1 MRIPTLRIILSTFVI
16 TIILFCCK
24 NAEKTNSSNRANKEL
39 IVEQP
44 QDNYPLPVVENISNN
59 CDNVKKRSLKEN
71 PVVFILRGI
80 NDIWKGTNDTYQ
92 NGSSNSGPKETDRV
106 YTNPIVDSII
116 WKENIQY
123 CIAVTNNR
131 TEDEAILAFLDD
143 IRSKFYSVTDG
154 FGPLTEDYIKNS
166 GAYVNLPI
174 ITIDQALKNP
184 HYQSNYNNGQE
195 FAGNEDSPLGA
206 VVKFARDFSNSCSST
221 NAPKYLYSTPR
232 PWRMNDNGQV
242 IFLGTTYDTINHKPT
257 YKSVDHKGI
266 ETFKIYDIYKSS
278 VKVIPGLMCS
288 RKDHKIIYDDKHPSE
303 NDLYTN
309 ISQNIRTDNGY
320 PSGHT
325 NAGALIS
332 IAYAYAFP
340 ERFSELV
347 FRGSQ
352 LGEDRI
358 IAGMHSPVD
367 VIGGKLMALS
377 VACAALNNPE
387 VAKDAEAA
395 VKTAF
400 VFFKAK
406 ADSAN
411 MSLLEYAHILVED
424 QTNYTNGNQINVK
437 VFNNNTYDEK
447 TRIKKIYRERLTY
460 GFTQDKEKA
469 GQDPIVPKGAEAILK
484 SRFPYLTDNQRRAVI
499 YTTEIPSGYKILD
512 KTNGWGR
519 IDLLSAADGYGSFI
533 KNVIVRMDS
542 SLGRFNALDSW
553 NNDIDGEGSL
563 TKTGTGKLI
572 LSGKN
577 TYSGGTTIL
586 EGTLATSSNM
596 SLGNGN
602 VSIKNKGRLEVYNT
616 LNIKGNF
623 TQNDGNITIH
633 IKSSNKPIITVD
645 KNINIQNSSLTIV
658 FDKGIQPKKGDK
670 FPIISGNNIQVDIDS
685 IKAEGIS
692 CAITNIDNT
701 LYLIIP

>member
-24 NAEKTNSSNRANKEL
+24 NAEETNSTNRANKEL

-92 NGSSNSGPKETDRV
+92 NGSSNSGPKEIDRV

-411 MSLLEYAHILVED
+411 MSLLEYAHILVEN
-424 QTNYTNGNQINVK
+424 QTNYTNGNQINVE